1 MSMSLPNDLN
11 DIPRLFGNAVEQLG
25 KLVENEA
32 QLARAEL
39 AEKITQAG
47 IGAAYL
53 AGAAALS
60 IPVLV
65 LVLIAFALWLVQM
78 GLSPAAAHFAAAAV
92 GTVVSGVLAMVG
104 MNRLKP
110 ENLKPKVTVEQV
122 GRDVATAKELAR

>member
-25 KLVENEA
+25 KLVQNET

-53 AGAAALS
+53 AGAAALFV
-60 IPVLV
+60 PVLV
-65 LVLIAFALWLVQM
+65 LVLMAFALWLVQM
-78 GLSPAAAHFAAAAV
+78 GLSPAPAHFAAAAV
-92 GTVVSGVLAMVG
+92 GAVVSGVLAMVG

>member
-25 KLVENEA
+25 KLVQNEA

-39 AEKITQAG
+39 AEKVTQAG

-53 AGAAALS
+53 AGAAALFV
-60 IPVLV
+60 PVLV

-92 GTVVSGVLAMVG
+92 GAGVSGVLAMVG

-110 ENLKPKVTVEQV
+110 ENLK
-122 GRDVATAKELAR
+122 